1 MPARPK
7 NQVQKLIAELLR
19 QPRSLEDH
27 RNQTVAGLAREI
39 GVSAPF
45 LHQVRAGVRRPG
57 PKVLK
62 YLGLEAY
69 EAYRRAGNGSEGSG
83 SLAV

>member
-1 MPARPK
+1 MHLA
-7 NQVQKLIAELLR
+7 QKLITEILR
-19 QPRSLEDH
+19 QPPPGRSWGH
-27 RNQTVAGLAREI
+27 RTVAGLAREI

-57 PKVLK
+57 PKILR

-69 EAYRRAGNGSEGSG
+69 EAYRRVEAGREGSP
-83 SLAV
+83 AT